1 MKAEAMPD
9 CSIRTMRD
17 DEVELAIEL
26 AAREGWNPGLHDARC
41 FFEADPG
48 AFLIAEVDG
57 GLAGCLSAVSYD
69 GRFGFIGL
77 YIVVPRWRGQGIG
90 LRLWR
95 RGMERLAG
103 HLVGL
108 DGVPE
113 QQENYRKSGFTLA
126 WRNVRYA
133 GVARKA
139 ASSRGD
145 SAAFVPL
152 TDVDF
157 TMLCADDRRV
167 FPAPRERFLRAWIGM
182 PDAIGL
188 ACVQGGRLAGWGVI
202 RRCREGHKIGPLV
215 ADDAAMASSLY
226 GALCNRVHEGDTVY
240 LDVPLPNADAV
251 ALAERYGMRSVF
263 ETARMYTDAAPACA
277 LERVFGVTSF
287 ELG

>member
-1 MKAEAMPD
+1 M
-9 CSIRTMRD
+9 SG

-48 AFLIAEVDG
+48 GFLIAEVDG
-57 GLAGCLSAVSYD
+57 ALAGCLGAVSYD
-69 GRFGFIGL
+69 RRFGFIGL
-77 YIVVPRWRGQGIG
+77 YIVVPPWRGHGIG
-90 LRLWR
+90 WRLWTC
-95 RGMERLAG
+95 GMERLAG

-133 GVARKA
+133 GVARRA
-139 ASSRGD
+139 ASSQTD
-145 SAAFVPL
+145 FAAFVPL

-157 TMLCADDRRV
+157 AMLCADNLRV

-182 PDAIGL
+182 PDAVGL
-188 ACVQGGRLAGWGVI
+188 ACLQGGRLAGWGVI

-215 ADDAAMASSLY
+215 ADDATVASSLY
-226 GALCNRVHEGDTVY
+226 DALCSRVHEGDAVY

-251 ALAERYGMRSVF
+251 ALAERYRMRGVF
-263 ETARMYTDAAPACA
+263 ETARMYTDAAPACE

>member
-1 MKAEAMPD
+1 MPD
-9 CSIRTMRD
+9 CSIRTMSG
-17 DEVELAIEL
+17 DEVEFAIEL

-41 FFEADPG
+41 FFQADPG
-48 AFLIAEVDG
+48 GFLIAEVDG

-77 YIVVPRWRGQGIG
+77 YIVVPQWRGQGIG
-90 LRLWR
+90 WRLWT

-133 GVARKA
+133 GVARGA
-139 ASSRGD
+139 ASSRSD
-145 SAAFVPL
+145 FAAIVPL

-157 TMLCADDRRV
+157 AMLCADDLRV

-182 PDAIGL
+182 PDAVGL
-188 ACVQGGRLAGWGVI
+188 ACVQDGRLAGWGVI

-215 ADDAAMASSLY
+215 ADDATMASSLY
-226 GALCNRVHEGDTVY
+226 GALCSHLHEGDTVY

-263 ETARMYTDAAPACA
+263 ETARMYTDTAPACA

>member
-1 MKAEAMPD
+1 MPD
-9 CSIRTMRD
+9 CSVRTMRS

-48 AFLIAEVDG
+48 GFLIAEVDG

-77 YIVVPRWRGQGIG
+77 YIVVPQWRGHGIG
-90 LRLWR
+90 SRLWT

-133 GVARKA
+133 GAARHVAR
-139 ASSRGD
+139 SRSD
-145 SAAFVPL
+145 VAAFVPL

-157 TMLCADDRRV
+157 AMLCADDRRI
-167 FPAPRERFLRAWIGM
+167 FPAPRERFLRAWIRM
-182 PDAIGL
+182 PDAVGL
-188 ACVQGGRLAGWGVI
+188 ACVQRGRLAGWGVI

-215 ADDAAMASSLY
+215 ADDAIMASSLY
-226 GALCNRVHEGDTVY
+226 GALCSRVHEGDTVY
-240 LDVPLPNADAV
+240 LDVPLPNAAAV
-251 ALAERYGMRSVF
+251 ALAERYGMHSVF
-263 ETARMYTDAAPACA
+263 ETARMYTGAPPACA
-277 LERVFGVTSF
+277 FERVFGVTSF

>member
-1 MKAEAMPD
+1 MPD
-9 CSIRTMRD
+9 CSIRTMHA

-41 FFEADPG
+41 FFEADARG
-48 AFLIAEVDG
+48 FLIAEVDG

-77 YIVVPRWRGQGIG
+77 YIVVPQWRGHGIG
-90 LRLWR
+90 LRLWA

-113 QQENYRKSGFTLA
+113 QQDNYGKSGFTLA

-133 GVARKA
+133 GLADNVAR
-139 ASSRGD
+139 SRD
-145 SAAFVPL
+145 DFARFVPL

-157 TMLCADDRRV
+157 AMLCADDRRV
-167 FPAPRERFLRAWIGM
+167 FPAPRERFLHAWITM
-182 PDAIGL
+182 PDSVGL
-188 ACVQGGRLAGWGVI
+188 ACVQRGRLAGWGVV

-215 ADDAAMASSLY
+215 ADSLAMASSLY
-226 GALCNRVHEGDTVY
+226 GALCSRVPGGNTVY

-251 ALAERYGMRSVF
+251 ALVEQNGMRSVF
-263 ETARMYTDAAPACA
+263 ETARMYTGAAPAC
-277 LERVFGVTSF
+277 ESRRVFGVTSF